1 MKLKGGTYTMSSQC
15 LSMFRNPQD
24 YGLNADEFSNL
35 NFEQYATDKVGGGYK
50 KKTTKKMPT
59 RGYIEKGKSK
69 SRGEYIDMEAK
80 ARERVNDPE
89 KKNKENRE
97 NYRKETGW
105 VNKPLKKGG
114 KINKRRGNIKS
125 KILQKNIKY
134 KKQIKIIKK
143 NIKELKK
150 NKNNKDII
158 IIKKKL
164 IKKILIKINKGKE
177 KIKKENVKIKK
188 EKVKIKK
195 GKVTIKKVIK
205 KGGGVLGD
213 YVKSLQ

>member
-143 NIKELKK
+143 NIKELKN
-150 NKNNKDII
+150 NKKKNKDII
-158 IIKKKL
+158 IIKKKI
-164 IKKILIKINKGKE
+164 IKKILIKINKGNEKIKKE
-177 KIKKENVKIKK
+177 NVKIKIKKEKVKIKIKKENVKIKK
-188 EKVKIKK
+188 EKKNK
-195 GKVTIKKVIK
+195 GEEGK
-205 KGGGVLGD
+205 
-213 YVKSLQ
+213 

>member
-1 MKLKGGTYTMSSQC
+1 MSSQC

>member
-1 MKLKGGTYTMSSQC
+1 MKE
-15 LSMFRNPQD
+15 
-24 YGLNADEFSNL
+24 DESKKRKCVDGKWVDV
-35 NFEQYATDKVGGGYK
+35 DK
-50 KKTTKKMPT
+50 
-59 RGYIEKGKSK
+59 KS
-69 SRGEYIDMEAK
+69 
-80 ARERVNDPE
+80 
-89 KKNKENRE
+89 
-97 NYRKETGW
+97 W
-105 VNKPLKKGG
+105 WKPWSKGG
-114 KINKRRGNIKS
+114 KINKSRGNIKS
-125 KILQKNIKY
+125 KTLQKNIKY